1 MSFLSGL
8 HLGGI
13 TDDGLMAYF
22 GAPVE
27 QPDHAN
33 RAVMCALDMQ
43 QALAELNRDFERR
56 GMTPLRMGVG
66 AHSGSV
72 ILGDI
77 GAARRREFTAIGDTV
92 NVAARVEQLTKVCGA
107 PVLVTDETRRR
118 VGRDLDFTAVEPLA
132 VKGKSAPLQT
142 YRVAPR
148 PSDTGR

>member
-1 MSFLSGL
+1 
-8 HLGGI
+8 
-13 TDDGLMAYF
+13 MAYF